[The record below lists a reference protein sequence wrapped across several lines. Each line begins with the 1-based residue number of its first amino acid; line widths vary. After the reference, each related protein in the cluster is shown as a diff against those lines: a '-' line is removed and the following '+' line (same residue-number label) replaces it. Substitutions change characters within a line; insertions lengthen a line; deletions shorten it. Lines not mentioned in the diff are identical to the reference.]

1 MAFPQSDQPE
11 EQADQVVVQ
20 EDQSEQLASQANH
33 VLEPEDQS
41 EQPDHILTQLDKES
55 QKQTRILD
63 QQAAQP
69 VEQADQAVEPDG
81 QSQLL
86 EQARLLSKRASYTT
100 TYQAEQGRPKLRRLR
115 NFYEQLDAVE
125 AAQTLQA
132 ELEAAQILQEQAS
145 FVSV

>member
-1 MAFPQSDQPE
+1 MR
-11 EQADQVVVQ
+11 

-33 VLEPEDQS
+33 VLEQEDKS
-41 EQPDHILTQLDKES
+41 EQPDKEG

-86 EQARLLSKRASYTT
+86 EQARLLSQRASYTT
-100 TYQAEQGRPKLRRLR
+100 TYQAEQGRHKLRRLSR
-115 NFYEQLDAVE
+115 RRQPS
-125 AAQTLQA
+125 Q
-132 ELEAAQILQEQAS
+132 
-145 FVSV
+145 

>member
-33 VLEPEDQS
+33 VLEQEDKS

-86 EQARLLSKRASYTT
+86 EQARLLSQMASCTT
-100 TYQAEQGRPKLRRLR
+100 TYQPCRSSSHLLRPRLRRLSGR
-115 NFYEQLDAVE
+115 QPWRQFRMPEFEAV
-125 AAQTLQA
+125 
-132 ELEAAQILQEQAS
+132 
-145 FVSV
+145 

>member
-1 MAFPQSDQPE
+1 M
-11 EQADQVVVQ
+11 ADQVVVQ

-86 EQARLLSKRASYTT
+86 EQARLLSQRASYTT
-100 TYQAEQGRPKLRRLR
+100 TYQTEQGRHKLRRLSR
-115 NFYEQLDAVE
+115 RRQPS
-125 AAQTLQA
+125 Q
-132 ELEAAQILQEQAS
+132 
-145 FVSV
+145 